1 MAIKDVPGITTMPK
15 SERDWTKFILDLSTE
30 IAGIDGGGGPDG
42 NFVTLDTAQTITATK
57 TFTVNPLF
65 NTNPLWNNN
74 NVGTQINSLAADA
87 VPDGTADYVV
97 TYDASTDSPKKVLLD
112 AVGGGGSS
120 DDDELLHWFFE

>member
-1 MAIKDVPGITTMPK
+1 MAIEDIPGITTMPK
-15 SERDWTKFILDLSTE
+15 TERDWTKFVLDLSKE
-30 IAGIDGGGGPDG
+30 LSSIEGGGASG
-42 NFVTLDTAQTITATK
+42 NFVTLDTSQTITGTK
-57 TFTVNPLF
+57 NFTANPLF
-65 NTNPLWNNN
+65 NANPLWNND